1 MKYEWILFD
10 ADETLFSFDAF
21 AGLTKVFADLG
32 VEFSEDDYAEY
43 QKINKPLWVQYQN
56 GEITSL
62 DLQTQ
67 RFSKWASQLAVS
79 ELLLNQQYQNAMASI
94 CQPFDGVKNS
104 LASFKEK
111 TKLGII
117 TNGFSQLQQ
126 ARLEKTGLEGYFE
139 FVLVSEEVG
148 AAKPDKKIFE
158 HAYTMMGSPDKSRV
172 LMVGDNLDTD
182 ILGAIQFGFDTCW
195 INWHAQELVKN
206 IKPTFEIDAFD
217 KLEKMLTHS

>member
-10 ADETLFSFDAF
+10 ADETLFTFDAF
-21 AGLTKVFADLG
+21 AGLKKVFADLG
-32 VEFSEDDYAEY
+32 VEFTEDDYADY

-56 GEITSL
+56 GEITAL
-62 DLQTQ
+62 DLQMQ

-94 CQPFDGVKNS
+94 CQPFDGVKPLLSALKSN
-104 LASFKEK
+104 

-126 ARLEKTGLEGYFE
+126 VRLEKTGLTDYFE

-158 HAYTMMGSPDKSRV
+158 QAYAKMGSPDKNQV
-172 LMVGDNLDTD
+172 LMVGDNPDTD
-182 ILGAIQFGFDTCW
+182 ILGGMQFGFDTCW
-195 INWHAQELVKN
+195 INWHSQKSPEN
-206 IKPTFEIDAFD
+206 ITPTFEINAF
-217 KLEKMLTHS
+217 KELKKALQI